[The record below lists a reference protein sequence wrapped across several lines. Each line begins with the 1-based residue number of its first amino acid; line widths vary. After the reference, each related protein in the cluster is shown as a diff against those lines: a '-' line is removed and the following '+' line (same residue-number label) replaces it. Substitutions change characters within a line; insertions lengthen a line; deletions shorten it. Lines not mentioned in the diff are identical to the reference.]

1 MTRILARAALLCL
14 IARGVAAQAPPG
26 DWHEAPTYLA
36 LFAPSGAR
44 AGAYHIYVTARDLQA
59 VLKQVSSE
67 PATLHPPGSWLPVA
81 QLASDTFGQ
90 TGAYDRSALARLY
103 GARRATVARGPR
115 GQARSSTPLGASPS
129 TALGTSRPKEAWT
142 LVSPYPSPDMRRL
155 EPGTLLIVMD
165 LEQTGAP

>member
-1 MTRILARAALLCL
+1 LTRILASAALLCL

-26 DWHEAPTYLA
+26 DWHEAPAYRA

-59 VLKQVSSE
+59 VLRQVSSE

-81 QLASDTFGQ
+81 QLPSDTFGQ

-115 GQARSSTPLGASPS
+115 GQASSSAPLGA
-129 TALGTSRPKEAWT
+129 GRPREAWT

>member
-1 MTRILARAALLCL
+1 LTRILGSAVLLCL
-14 IARGVAAQAPPG
+14 IARGAAAQAPPG
-26 DWHEAPTYLA
+26 DWHEAPAYLA

-44 AGAYHIYVTARDLQA
+44 AGAYHMYVTALDLQA
-59 VLKQVSSE
+59 VLKQVSGE

-81 QLASDTFGQ
+81 QLPSDTFGQ

-115 GQARSSTPLGASPS
+115 GQAGPSTRLGAS
-129 TALGTSRPKEAWT
+129 RPTQAWT
-142 LVSPYPSPDMRRL
+142 LVSPYPSPDLRRL